1 LSVLTKVLVVLVTI
15 FSIVLVALVVP
26 FVANQQNYQ
35 QQLQTEQAS
44 RQAAETAARVSQA
57 EVQAAQEKRDE
68 LVVKLQ
74 SQVDASSSQINT
86 LQRELAQAQA
96 QVAGGGN
103 ELERLRADQSRL
115 AAANQQ
121 LSAMLDSV
129 RAELTDRRTKN
140 VEMERRLI
148 EATNQVHELNSQL
161 DTANV
166 AVRRLREDL
175 AGRDQSLQDLQD
187 RIAKLPPEARNLV
200 VAAAADTG
208 SAPFVPENPIQGQV
222 QKIED
227 MAGQSFVQL
236 NIGRRDNV
244 TENMKFIV
252 YRGQQFLGTAV
263 VTLVDEGSSVAKVVL
278 QQSPIRQGDLVRTGA
293 M

>member
-1 LSVLTKVLVVLVTI
+1 LSVLTKVLVVLVAI

-35 QQLQTEQAS
+35 QQLEGEQSA
-44 RQAAETAARVSQA
+44 RQAAEAAARVAHS

-68 LVVKLQ
+68 LVVQLQ
-74 SQVDASSSQINT
+74 AQMQAGAAQINT
-86 LQRELAQAQA
+86 LQRELAQAQS
-96 QVAGGGN
+96 QVHGGSN

-129 RAELTDRRTKN
+129 RAELTDRRTRT

-148 EATNQVHELNSQL
+148 EATNQIHELNSQL
-161 DTANV
+161 ETANV
-166 AVRRLREDL
+166 AVRRLREDV
-175 AGRDQSLQDLQD
+175 AGREQTLQDLQD
-187 RIAKLPPEARNLV
+187 RIAKLPPETRSLF
-200 VAAAADTG
+200 AAAADVAA
-208 SAPFVPENPIQGQV
+208 APFVPENAIQGQV
-222 QKIED
+222 QRVED
-227 MAGQSFVQL
+227 MAGQAFVQL

-244 TENMKFIV
+244 AENMKFIV
-252 YRGQQFLGTAV
+252 YRDQQFLGTAV
-263 VTLVDEGSSVAKVVL
+263 ITLVDEGSSVARVLL
-278 QQSPIRQGDLVRTGA
+278 QQNPIRQGDLVRTGA

>member
-44 RQAAETAARVSQA
+44 RKAAEAAARVSQG
-57 EVQAAQEKRDE
+57 EIQAAQEKRDE
-68 LVVKLQ
+68 LVVQLQ
-74 SQVDASSSQINT
+74 SQVQAAAAQINT

-96 QVAGGGN
+96 QVAGSGN

-129 RAELTDRRTKN
+129 RAELTDRRTKA

-148 EATNQVHELNSQL
+148 ESTNQIHELNSQVE
-161 DTANV
+161 TANV

-187 RIAKLPPEARNLV
+187 RIAKLPPEARSML
-200 VAAAADTG
+200 ASAADTV

-222 QKIED
+222 QKVED
-227 MAGQSFVQL
+227 MAGQAFVQL

-244 TENMKFIV
+244 SENMKFIV

-278 QQSPIRQGDLVRTGA
+278 QQSPIRQGDSVRTGA